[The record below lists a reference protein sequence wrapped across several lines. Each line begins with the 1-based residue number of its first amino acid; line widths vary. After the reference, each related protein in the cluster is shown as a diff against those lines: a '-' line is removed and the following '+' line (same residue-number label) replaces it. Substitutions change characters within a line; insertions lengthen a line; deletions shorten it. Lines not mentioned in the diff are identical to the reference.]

1 MAEVLHWLY
10 DLVHIV
16 AVALVAIGLSQ
27 NLLYVLQLLLAAFA
41 LRPDRVR
48 SDYATL
54 WNRYS
59 EVCPPISLLAPAYN
73 EEMGIVESVKALL
86 ALQYPRIEIVVINDG
101 SKDRTLELMIEAF
114 SLRATR
120 RAYQTQVQH
129 QPIVGLYESAEYPNL
144 VFVDKLNGGKADA
157 LNAGINVA
165 RAPLFCAIDSDSIV
179 EPDALLRLVQ
189 PFIDSP
195 ARTVAVGGS
204 VRVVNGCGVSGGR
217 VSRVATPNGLVPLF
231 QIVEYLRAFLIARVA
246 WSRIQTLTLISGA
259 FGLFRRDV
267 SMSVGGY
274 SVDTVG
280 EDLDLVLKIHGR
292 MIEEGRDYDVVF
304 LPEPL
309 CWTEVPETLGVL
321 KRQRTRWQR
330 GALEVFFRHRHMLF
344 NPRYGRIG
352 MLGMGQILLVDVL
365 GPLAEILGY
374 VLLPVLWAI
383 GGLNVNYLWAFLAM
397 VFLAGT
403 FFSMASLIL
412 SEAATRRYPEV
423 SDLAKL
429 ALAAFV
435 ENFGYR
441 QLNGLWRLR
450 GWWQFL
456 RKDNR
461 WEAMPRI
468 GFKRD

>member
-1 MAEVLHWLY
+1 MADIPHWLY

-16 AVALVAIGLSQ
+16 AVLVIVIGLSQ
-27 NLLYVLQLLLAAFA
+27 NFLYFMQLLLAGFS

-48 SDYATL
+48 SDTASL
-54 WNRYS
+54 WKRYS
-59 EVCPPISLLAPAYN
+59 EVCPPIALLAPAYN

-101 SKDRTLELMIEAF
+101 SSDRTLELLIEAF
-114 SLRATR
+114 SLQLTQ
-120 RAYQTQVQH
+120 RAYQLDVPH
-129 QPIVGLYESAEYPNL
+129 QPITGVYSSKVYPNL
-144 VFVDKLNGGKADA
+144 VVVDKINGGKADA
-157 LNAGINVA
+157 MNAGINVA

-195 ARTVAVGGS
+195 SRTVGVGGS
-204 VRVVNGCGVSGGR
+204 VRIVNGCRVSGGR
-217 VSRVATPNGLVPLF
+217 VSHVATPSRLVPLF
-231 QIVEYLRAFLIARVA
+231 QVIEYLRAFLIARVA

-259 FGLFRRDV
+259 FGLFRLDV
-267 SMSVGGY
+267 AKAVQGY

-280 EDLDLVLKIHGR
+280 EDLDLVLKMHGK
-292 MIEEGRDYDVVF
+292 MIEDGKDYDIVF

-309 CWTEVPETLGVL
+309 CWTEAPETLGVL

-352 MLGMGQILLVDVL
+352 VLGMGQILLVDVL
-365 GPLAEILGY
+365 GPLAEMLGY
-374 VLLPVLWAI
+374 VLLPVLWWA
-383 GGLNVNYLWAFLAM
+383 GELDFDYMLAFLAM

-403 FFSMASLIL
+403 FFSVAALVL
-412 SEAATRRYPEV
+412 SEVATRRYSTV
-423 SDLAKL
+423 SDLGRL
-429 ALAAFV
+429 ALAALI

-456 RKDNR
+456 RKDTR

-468 GFKRD
+468 GFKKD

>member
-1 MAEVLHWLY
+1 MPSIMHWLY

-27 NLLYVLQLLLAAFA
+27 NLLYMLQLFLATLA
-41 LRPDRVR
+41 LRPDRVHID
-48 SDYATL
+48 SSAL

-73 EEMGIVESVKALL
+73 EEVGIVESIKALL
-86 ALQYPRIEIVVINDG
+86 ALHYPNIEIVVINDG
-101 SKDRTLELMIEAF
+101 SSDRTLELLIETF
-114 SLRATR
+114 SLRIVQ
-120 RAYQTQVQH
+120 RAHQTQLRH
-129 QPIVGLYESAEYPNL
+129 QPIRGLYGSAEYPNL
-144 VFVDKLNGGKADA
+144 VVVDKENGGKADA
-157 LNAGINVA
+157 MNAGISVA

-179 EPDALLRLVQ
+179 EPDALLRMVQ
-189 PFIDSP
+189 PFIDQP
-195 ARTVAVGGS
+195 TRTVAVGGS
-204 VRVVNGCGVSGGR
+204 VRVVNGCRVSGGR
-217 VSRVATPNGLVPLF
+217 VAQVATPNRLVPLF
-231 QIVEYLRAFLIARVA
+231 QIIEYLRAFLIARVA
-246 WSRIQTLTLISGA
+246 WSRVQTLTLISGA

-267 SMSVGGY
+267 TMLVGGY

-280 EDLDLVLKIHGR
+280 EDLDLVLKMHAR
-292 MIEEGRDYDVVF
+292 MIEDGLDYDIAF

-309 CWTEVPETLGVL
+309 CWTEVPESLAVL
-321 KRQRTRWQR
+321 KRQRSRWQR

-352 MLGMGQILLVDVL
+352 TIGMGQILLIDVV
-365 GPLAEILGY
+365 GPLAEMLGY
-374 VLLPVLWAI
+374 ILLPALWAS
-383 GGLNVNYLWAFLAM
+383 GGLNIDYMWAFLAM

-403 FFSMASLIL
+403 FFSVASLVL

-429 ALAAFV
+429 ALAALV

-456 RKDNR
+456 RKNNR